1 MKDKLYSMSGETKT
15 IKYYINMQ
23 FHKERV
29 IPFLVSLIIVT
40 GLDRW
45 TKWWA
50 IEELMNEPMRSFTA
64 GFFRLKYAE
73 NRGAFLSLGAGVDGW
88 LGILALKVL
97 PVVLLLGL
105 VVYIFFN
112 KQLTKWYTWS
122 FALVFA
128 GGIGN
133 IWDRLADG
141 YVVDFMI
148 MGVKKLQTGV
158 FNVADVSIMTGLF
171 MLLFASFIPQ
181 KNTAKVNPEQI
192 VKES

>member
-1 MKDKLYSMSGETKT
+1 M
-15 IKYYINMQ
+15 IKHYINMQ
-23 FHKERV
+23 FHKERI

-50 IEELMNEPMRSFTA
+50 IEELMNEPMRSFMD

-88 LGILALKVL
+88 LGLLALKVL

-181 KNTAKVNPEQI
+181 KNTAKVNPEQR